1 MLYYIGNLWLFQ
13 PYYQNIGKCSKS
25 YPMGENWNID
35 THNFYKSIAIAFH
48 ERFTLYVLRHMRNTW
63 VFLSISQNMEKGNKI
78 RPMTRIWDIDTYTF
92 SKFFFKFYFLLLFH
106 GILSYCILH
115 SMYGTCVFTRISRSM
130 VKLSGTPLSYGK
142 KLEYWCSYFSQ
153 NMGYLSSVELPSQEI
168 LRRDTLSPHL
178 LQKMS
183 PSTYNFQRISL
194 KVVSTSNIQH

>member
-1 MLYYIGNLWLFQ
+1 MKHS
-13 PYYQNIGKCSKS
+13 P
-25 YPMGENWNID
+25 
-35 THNFYKSIAIAFH
+35 
-48 ERFTLYVLRHMRNTW
+48 YVLRHMRNTW

-92 SKFFFKFYFLLLFH
+92 SKFFFKFYLLPLFH
-106 GILSYCILH
+106 KILSYYILH

-142 KLEYWCSYFSQ
+142 KLEYWCSCFSL

-183 PSTYNFQRISL
+183 LFTYNSQRMSL